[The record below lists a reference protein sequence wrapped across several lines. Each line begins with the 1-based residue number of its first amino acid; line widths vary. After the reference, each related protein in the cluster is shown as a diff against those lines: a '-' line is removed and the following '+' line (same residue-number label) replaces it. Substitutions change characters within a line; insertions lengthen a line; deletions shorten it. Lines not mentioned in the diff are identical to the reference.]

1 MSMAGFLSNA
11 FFGLA
16 FAVYAV
22 SPSAIAIG
30 NIGGYGGLTE
40 WGQDVAAS
48 RWWQFFLGAAMIT
61 VSSLVHLAGWRWM
74 IRFLTGLFWFVTGGM
89 VLTVLVL
96 LIRGKDTFAR
106 GFDAFAGA
114 GQYQG
119 TIDRAVKA
127 GADLSPSFSFT
138 QTLALVAALA
148 TVSIYCYWSTFVG
161 GELRQASTLKTANN
175 MALGGTLGLIVVAI
189 FGAFVFSGVGEQFIR
204 AAQSGGLPEGLPL
217 TNPTYIFLT
226 GASVNNVLFAIILAL
241 SYCVFWPLI
250 CWLSLLQPTRML
262 FAYSFDG
269 MLPKFFAQTTR
280 SGAPW
285 VCVAVSGAASILVLL
300 WATSNTATLFKVL
313 AFATLIQLIAMALV
327 GLSGILAPKTRP
339 ELYRASA
346 SQKTVAGIPL
356 VQIAGVGCIATAV
369 FLYIEFMHE
378 PALGIIKRGEFFV
391 WAGGTI
397 LAAIIFY
404 FVARA
409 VRASQ
414 GVNIDRAFAEI
425 PPE

>member
-1 MSMAGFLSNA
+1 M
-11 FFGLA
+11 
-16 FAVYAV
+16 
-22 SPSAIAIG
+22 PS
-30 NIGGYGGLTE
+30 
-40 WGQDVAAS
+40 
-48 RWWQFFLGAAMIT
+48 RP
-61 VSSLVHLAGWRWM
+61 
-74 IRFLTGLFWFVTGGM
+74 
-89 VLTVLVL
+89 
-96 LIRGKDTFAR
+96 
-106 GFDAFAGA
+106 
-114 GQYQG
+114 
-119 TIDRAVKA
+119 
-127 GADLSPSFSFT
+127 GADLSPAFSFT
-138 QTLALVAALA
+138 QTLALVAGLA

-175 MALGGTLGLIVVAI
+175 MARSRRSAASLPWRLGGWLLL
-189 FGAFVFSGVGEQFIR
+189 SGIGEEFLR

-226 GASVNNVLFAIILAL
+226 AASINNVLIAIILAL

-285 VCVAVSGAASILVLL
+285 VCVVVSGGASILVLL
-300 WATSNTATLFKVL
+300 WATSDTGALFKVL
-313 AFATLIQLIAMALV
+313 AFATLIQLIAMAIV
-327 GLSGILAPKTRP
+327 GLAGILVPKLRP
-339 ELYRASA
+339 ELYRASS
-346 SQKTVAGIPL
+346 SQKTIAGIPL

-369 FLYIEFMHE
+369 FLYIEFLNE
-378 PALGIIKRGEFFV
+378 PGLGIVKRGEFFV
-391 WAGGTI
+391 WAGGTM
-397 LAAIIFY
+397 LAGVIFY

>member
-1 MSMAGFLSNA
+1 
-11 FFGLA
+11 
-16 FAVYAV
+16 
-22 SPSAIAIG
+22 
-30 NIGGYGGLTE
+30 
-40 WGQDVAAS
+40 
-48 RWWQFFLGAAMIT
+48 
-61 VSSLVHLAGWRWM
+61 
-74 IRFLTGLFWFVTGGM
+74 VTGGM

-161 GELRQASTLKTANN
+161 GELRQASSLKTANN

-189 FGAFVFSGVGEQFIR
+189 FGAFLFSGIGEQFIR

-285 VCVAVSGAASILVLL
+285 VCVAVSGLASILVLL

-327 GLSGILAPKTRP
+327 GLAGILAPRTRP

-356 VQIAGVGCIATAV
+356 VQIAGLGCIATAV
-369 FLYIEFMHE
+369 FLYIEFLNE
-378 PALGIIKRGEFFV
+378 PALGIVKRGEFFL

-397 LAAIIFY
+397 LAAVVFY
-404 FVARA
+404 YVARA